1 MKKIFSLFTAA
12 FTYFCIA
19 TVIALATA
27 VAALASKGALDQARL
42 YRVLAA
48 MHGIDVV
55 TMQQQLMAQDE
66 EANNEQ
72 PSYEARLEQQTL
84 QSLDQ
89 DLRNEAISNALVDMK
104 TIQTELETETAR
116 FEELKQAYAAKLQQ
130 FADEEQANS
139 LKELQRTLEAIKPA
153 QAKEQI
159 LKMVQDDA
167 MDDVVTILKSMAIDK
182 RKKIIAEFKLG
193 PDTDVLYDIL
203 KNIGQGEPA
212 ASQIRDTQKKLN
224 EFGGNQ

>member
-1 MKKIFSLFTAA
+1 MKKIFSLLGGA

-27 VAALASKGALDQARL
+27 IAALASKGALDQERL

-55 TMQQQLMAQDE
+55 TMQQQLVAQE
-66 EANNEQ
+66 KEADTEQ
-72 PSYEARLEQQTL
+72 PSHQAWMEQQTH

-104 TIQTELETETAR
+104 TIQTDLEVETAR
-116 FEELKQAYAAKLQQ
+116 FEDLKKAYAAKLQQ
-130 FADEEQANS
+130 FANEEQANS

-153 QAKEQI
+153 QAKEQ
-159 LKMVQDDA
+159 LVKMLDDDA
-167 MDDVVTILKSMAIDK
+167 MDDVVTIMKSMAIDK
-182 RKKIIAEFKLG
+182 RKKIIAEFKIG
-193 PDTDVLYDIL
+193 PDTDALYDIL
-203 KNIGQGEPA
+203 KNIRQGEPI
-212 ASQIRDTQKKLN
+212 ASQIRDTQKKLS